1 MVWWCD
7 GMWCGGVI
15 RFGGV
20 LVTWWCGDKILGGW
34 DSSMVIVIVVCFK
47 LRFWLV
53 DGVADFFGYLLE

>member
-1 MVWWCD
+1 MWCD

-20 LVTWWCGDKILGGW
+20 LVTWWCGDKIVGGW

-47 LRFWLV
+47 L
-53 DGVADFFGYLLE
+53 